1 MCFLSPSVEYKLMRA
16 ASRSVLIDQT
26 TQAGWVLRGSTV
38 WARLR
43 SAGFLPKEKEGIEGL
58 GGSDMTRFA
67 F

>member
-1 MCFLSPSVEYKLMRA
+1 M
-16 ASRSVLIDQT
+16 
-26 TQAGWVLRGSTV
+26 LRGSTV